1 MASDERL
8 LAGLNPEQLEAA
20 RCRTHCLAVACPGSG
35 KTKTLAAKAAFLLS
49 DGASTVTA
57 VTFTRDAALELR
69 ERIVAIAG
77 DAAKPRLLVGT
88 FHSIDLLMSFP
99 KGRSGFGSAILA
111 DMRSPYGDRS
121 WDIVREGERRGYL
134 RRAIAQAGLEIE
146 LDEAARLIEDAKAAG
161 KGHGLMDAQREMLE
175 TYQRILERNGQVD
188 FQDILLKTNEAL
200 FSGAMTPLPVD
211 YLLIDEFQ
219 DTDLVQYRWGAH
231 HGAAGSQI
239 TAVGDDDQSI
249 YAFRRALGYECMQM
263 FTKEF
268 QASTILLGINYRCRD
283 EILASAG
290 RMVQANL
297 GRIPKLL
304 QAAKGSGG
312 RVEWERFS
320 DFDFEAEACV
330 DAIAAAGT
338 DGASF
343 AVLTRAN
350 RRLDLIE
357 AMLVSRQILYRRADG
372 ESVLDKPEVAL
383 FGAVIDT
390 VATQSARAVDQ
401 VLGWAGLSE
410 DNLAQIHQLFGNAI
424 RIGAKQ
430 DFETTTLT
438 SDGIATWKDFAK
450 RHQAWS
456 SLNKEGLYHLMLL
469 GIQEWLLLH
478 AKDDRTKRMLEVAA
492 AIYHPA
498 GKSPRERLD
507 ELRLARQKKKKD
519 QTGHN
524 AVQVSLMTAHSAKG
538 LEFDRVWILGAE
550 EEAWPSKH
558 GSLEEERRLMYV
570 AMTRAREQLWISA
583 AGKRRT
589 SLFVAESGIERA
601 PEGKY
606 KTSGRPSAA
615 VGEAPSP

>member
-1 MASDERL
+1 
-8 LAGLNPEQLEAA
+8 
-20 RCRTHCLAVACPGSG
+20 
-35 KTKTLAAKAAFLLS
+35 
-49 DGASTVTA
+49 
-57 VTFTRDAALELR
+57 
-69 ERIVAIAG
+69 
-77 DAAKPRLLVGT
+77 
-88 FHSIDLLMSFP
+88 
-99 KGRSGFGSAILA
+99 
-111 DMRSPYGDRS
+111 
-121 WDIVREGERRGYL
+121 
-134 RRAIAQAGLEIE
+134 
-146 LDEAARLIEDAKAAG
+146 
-161 KGHGLMDAQREMLE
+161 
-175 TYQRILERNGQVD
+175 
-188 FQDILLKTNEAL
+188 
-200 FSGAMTPLPVD
+200 
-211 YLLIDEFQ
+211 
-219 DTDLVQYRWGAH
+219 
-231 HGAAGSQI
+231 
-239 TAVGDDDQSI
+239 
-249 YAFRRALGYECMQM
+249 MQM

-283 EILASAG
+283 EILSSAG
-290 RMVQANL
+290 KMVHANL

-304 QAAKGSGG
+304 QAAKGAGG

-320 DFDFEAEACV
+320 DFDLEAEACV
-330 DAIAAAGT
+330 DAIVAAGT

-357 AMLVSRQILYRRADG
+357 AMLVARQIPYRRADG

-430 DFETTTLT
+430 DFETTTL
-438 SDGIATWKDFAK
+438 SPDGIATWKDFAK
-450 RHQAWS
+450 RHQAWAG
-456 SLNKEGLYHLMLL
+456 LNKEGLYHLMLL
-469 GIQEWLLLH
+469 GIQEWLLTH

-498 GKSPRERLD
+498 GKGPKERLD

-519 QTGHN
+519 DAGHS

-589 SLFVAESGIERA
+589 SLFVAETGIERA

-606 KTSGRPSAA
+606 RTSSRPS
-615 VGEAPSP
+615 VPSGEGS